1 MDPRSYGS
9 LLCPVLTA
17 KLPAEMQLTISRK
30 VSEADWNP
38 SSLMEAIEEEIQ
50 ARERISVEKPDRQMP
65 RREDKMPHTATTL
78 MSGNTSNSQIPCC
91 YCNQSHPPTKCSII
105 TSVED
110 RKQSLRKSGR
120 CFLCLRRGHLSHEC
134 RSQGRCH
141 SCNGH
146 NHTSICNKKNADE
159 PHTPQT

>member
-1 MDPRSYGS
+1 MNTLVHLEAVTSPHNVKALRRLFDTVSSHIRSLESLGMDPRSYGS

-30 VSEADWNP
+30 VSEADWNL
-38 SSLMEAIEEEIQ
+38 SSLMEAIEEEIR

-91 YCNQSHPPTKCSII
+91 YCNQSHPLP
-105 TSVED
+105 SVA
-110 RKQSLRKSGR
+110 S
-120 CFLCLRRGHLSHEC
+120 
-134 RSQGRCH
+134 
-141 SCNGH
+141 
-146 NHTSICNKKNADE
+146 
-159 PHTPQT
+159 